1 MPTFLNA
8 GATVELLAVPT
19 GMHLVLAVIITA
31 LASYFLGCFNGAVIV
46 SKYIL
51 RDDVRNHGS
60 GNAGLT
66 NFTRNY
72 GAHTSVFVI
81 LIDVGKAVAACLIG
95 GLLLKHFGHYADG
108 VALGGLFV
116 ILGHDFP
123 ALLGFK
129 GGKGILSGVTVA
141 LMLDW
146 RIGLFVFG
154 IFLVAYAISKY
165 VSLGSVLSAG
175 AFGPIYAV
183 VHWGEG
189 WFPICVGFAMSAL
202 IVWMHRGNIVRLVK
216 GEERKTNLLGKGKKQ

>member
-1 MPTFLNA
+1 MVLSILVAALTA
-8 GATVELLAVPT
+8 YLL
-19 GMHLVLAVIITA
+19 GNL
-31 LASYFLGCFNGAVIV
+31 NGAVLISRLV
-46 SKYIL
+46 A
-51 RDDVRNHGS
+51 DEDVRSKGS

-72 GAHTSVFVI
+72 GSAKAIFVI
-81 LIDVGKAVAACLIG
+81 LIDMGKAVLSCLVG
-95 GLLLKHFGHYADG
+95 GLLLAPYGHYQDG

-146 RIGLFVFG
+146 RLGILVFS
-154 IFLVAYAISKY
+154 IFLVAYLLTKY

-175 AFGPIYAV
+175 SFGFFYTW
-183 VHWGEG
+183 VHWGEEV
-189 WFPICVGFAMSAL
+189 FPMFVGFFLGGM
-202 IVWMHRGNIVRLVK
+202 IVWMHRGNIVRLIK
-216 GEERKTNLLGKGKKQ
+216 GEERKTNLLGKGKQK